1 MAVAQ
6 WLADSL
12 IAVAQWLADSL
23 IVVAQWL
30 ADSLIAGAQ
39 WLADSLIAVQ
49 ASLPRGNIYINNCT
63 LLKSMNCDQ
72 NV

>member
-1 MAVAQ
+1 MYLLQVGRQYCFEYTCTMAVAQ

-23 IVVAQWL
+23 IAV
-30 ADSLIAGAQ
+30 AQ

-49 ASLPRGNIYINNCT
+49 ASLPRGNILYI
-63 LLKSMNCDQ
+63 
-72 NV
+72 